1 MNRHF
6 LSLPEFDKIPILGWF
21 MWVLLLLGCM
31 LLMQFAGLWA
41 LSSILGIE
49 FQQIQSQPELIQNAR
64 PEWVLLALFAGFVP
78 IIAVGYLLWK
88 PWSGLSTRALNT
100 ADRPFRYGV
109 FFAALVLVLGL
120 IGAADFLYVLG
131 GGNIKWQ
138 GDWPAF
144 LRFLPWALLLFPF
157 QTLFEEWVFRG
168 FLMRGMHQI
177 IRSPLAAL
185 LASSLFFGLLHMGNS
200 EVSEFGV
207 GYMLVYYMAQALVMG
222 ALVLLFDGLELAWA
236 YHLAN
241 NLYVSLLVTL
251 PGSSLRTPA
260 LWISE
265 PPEPLKM
272 LLLSSSIS
280 LIVALSLILIFRAT
294 QLDRLW
300 KTDSGTE
307 QK

>member
-1 MNRHF
+1 
-6 LSLPEFDKIPILGWF
+6 

-41 LSSILGIE
+41 LGSFHGLE
-49 FQQIQSQPELIQNAR
+49 FQDVQSQPDLIQNGA
-64 PEWVLLALFAGFVP
+64 PEWVLLALFAGFIP
-78 IIAVGYLLWK
+78 IIAAGYLLWK

-100 ADRPFRYGV
+100 ADRPFRFGV
-109 FFAALVLVLGL
+109 FFAAVLLVTVLTG
-120 IGAADFLYVLG
+120 IADAIYVLG
-131 GGNIKWQ
+131 GGQIHWQ

-168 FLMRGMHQI
+168 FLMRGMYQI

-200 EVSEFGV
+200 EVSEFGA
-207 GYMLVYYMAQALVMG
+207 GYMFVYYMAQALIMG

-260 LWISE
+260 LWIST
-265 PPEPLKM
+265 PPDPLKM

-280 LIVALSLILIFRAT
+280 LIVALTLMLVFRAT
-294 QLDRLW
+294 QLERLW
-300 KTDSGTE
+300 NGEEESEIKN
-307 QK
+307 KP